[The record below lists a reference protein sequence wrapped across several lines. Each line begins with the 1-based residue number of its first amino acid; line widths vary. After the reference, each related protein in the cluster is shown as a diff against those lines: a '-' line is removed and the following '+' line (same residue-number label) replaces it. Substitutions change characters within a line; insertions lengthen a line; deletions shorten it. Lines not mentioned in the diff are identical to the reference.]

1 MALLARDM
9 RISSDSIA
17 DILAKHHVCGDVAAL
32 QDSYRKR
39 IGQRLMASIR
49 DEDGKRELLASRQK
63 NAGTEYL
70 VINACNDART
80 LKTIQKRLAASI
92 AGLNRSVVKVRSRTG
107 FLERF
112 MAIPKLKKRKEQQN
126 AAL

>member
-9 RISSDSIA
+9 KISA
-17 DILAKHHVCGDVAAL
+17 GDITAILERHQVCGDVAAL

-39 IGQRLMASIR
+39 IGQRLVASIR

-70 VINACNDART
+70 VINACNDTRT
-80 LKTIQKRLAASI
+80 LKTIHKRLAASI

-112 MAIPKLKKRKEQQN
+112 MTIPKLKKRKEQQN
-126 AAL
+126 VAL